1 MAGESM
7 LPLLPRLTRLQENNQ
22 PKMNMK
28 KTSFIKGL
36 YESPE
41 LKEIVILHRE
51 TFCGSGTPEAFIVDS
66 DDDVEF

>member
-1 MAGESM
+1 
-7 LPLLPRLTRLQENNQ
+7 
-22 PKMNMK
+22 MNMK